1 MSTIASSTATTA
13 STTSSSTAAATAS
26 TLTSTDFMTLLV
38 SELQNQNPLDPTST
52 TDFVNQL
59 ASYANFD
66 SQTALNS
73 NMSAL
78 TTSFNSL
85 MTLNSANYIGR
96 TVQATGDTGTLQSGA
111 IDYGYTLNSAAKDVT
126 LTVSDSSGN
135 TVWTGAGTT
144 TSGANTFTWD
154 GKTTDGTQ
162 LADGGQYTLSVTA
175 TDSTGASVYGST
187 TISGVVSSVDFTS
200 STLQLVI
207 GNTSVSSANVVGVT
221 S

>member
-1 MSTIASSTATTA
+1 MSVSATTSTTPATTSTATA
-13 STTSSSTAAATAS
+13 SAASSS
-26 TLTSTDFMTLLV
+26 LTSTDFMTLLV

-85 MTLNSANYIGR
+85 MTLNSVNYIGH
-96 TVQATGDTGTLQSGA
+96 TIQATGDTGTLQSGA
-111 IDYGYTLNSAAKDVT
+111 VNYGYTLNSAATNVT

-144 TSGANTFTWD
+144 TSGANTFAWD

-162 LADGGQYTLSVTA
+162 LPDGGQYTLSVAA

-187 TISGVVSSVDFTS
+187 TISGVVSSVDFSS
-200 STLQLVI
+200 STLQLLI
-207 GNTSVSSANVVGVT
+207 GNTTVPSANVVGVT